1 MCLGNTRSLSNDLG
15 AVELQVMT
23 YQRSIVQK
31 TFAQDS
37 FLVVLVLA
45 IVVRLK

>member
-1 MCLGNTRSLSNDLG
+1 MCLGNMRSLSNDLG
-15 AVELQVMT
+15 AVELQEMT
-23 YQRSIVQK
+23 YRHSIVRK
-31 TFAQDS
+31 SFAQDS

>member
-1 MCLGNTRSLSNDLG
+1 MCLGNTRNLSNVLG
-15 AVELQVMT
+15 AVELQEMT
-23 YQRSIVQK
+23 YRHSIVRR

-45 IVVRLK
+45 IVVHLK